1 MFLSHQAAREVSIL
15 WMKVTLPELSFT
27 SSQWVLESG
36 GGLVKNLS
44 VWGDI
49 FQQVNVGSNQPYK
62 PSLQRLLV
70 LLTVA
75 ETSATGQGFGAAES
89 VGWQEC
95 GLKCVVTQDR
105 SQGKTGQGRCISSFI
120 HNLEPAETESCEI
133 ASVVFFPDKCKE
145 TVM

>member
-75 ETSATGQGFGAAES
+75 ETSATGQGFEVCGDSGQKSREDCARKVHFKFHTQFGAS
-89 VGWQEC
+89 RNRVMRNC
-95 GLKCVVTQDR
+95 LC
-105 SQGKTGQGRCISSFI
+105 C
-120 HNLEPAETESCEI
+120 
-133 ASVVFFPDKCKE
+133 FFS
-145 TVM
+145 